1 MQKTQKNPKSLSPQ
15 TCFLRCLTNLI
26 RIKKSQKV
34 KLLERKGKKM
44 MDEGA
49 IIQWYDQS
57 LKKKYLGFKKK
68 KKKKEISQP
77 IKYININ
84 RFKVTLQ
91 LKMKPDKDR

>member
-1 MQKTQKNPKSLSPQ
+1 
-15 TCFLRCLTNLI
+15 
-26 RIKKSQKV
+26 
-34 KLLERKGKKM
+34 M

-57 LKKKYLGFKKK
+57 LKKKYLGLKKK

>member
-1 MQKTQKNPKSLSPQ
+1 MDFQNIEICRKPKKIQNL
-15 TCFLRCLTNLI
+15 FHHKLAFWDALTNLI

-57 LKKKYLGFKKK
+57 LKKKYLGLKK
-68 KKKKEISQP
+68 
-77 IKYININ
+77 IN
-84 RFKVTLQ
+84 K
-91 LKMKPDKDR
+91 

>member
-68 KKKKEISQP
+68 KKKKK
-77 IKYININ
+77 KYLNPSS
-84 RFKVTLQ
+84 T
-91 LKMKPDKDR
+91 